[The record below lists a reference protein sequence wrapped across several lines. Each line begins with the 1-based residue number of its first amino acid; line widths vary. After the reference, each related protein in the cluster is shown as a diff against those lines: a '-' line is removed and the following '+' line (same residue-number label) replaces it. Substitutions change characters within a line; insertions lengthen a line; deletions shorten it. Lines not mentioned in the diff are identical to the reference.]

1 MTRHCPVLMDVLSD
15 ITDPRQAKG
24 TRHPLKA
31 ILALSVAAMLCG
43 YRSYSAIAEWGRN
56 YGDEFLQA
64 LGFRRRKAPCAATF
78 FNVYGR
84 LDEEELERKLGA
96 WAEGLSEL
104 TQAETELLEQTCLDG
119 KSLRGSRKQGAPAAH
134 LLSALGRRLG
144 MTLGQV
150 AVSDKTNEIGVVLD
164 LLKTLM
170 LEGKVVTCD
179 ALLTQREVAEEIT
192 ARGGHY
198 VMIVKGNQPTLQ
210 AEIKELFEQKGAF
223 QTEIETSVMIDQG
236 HGRIEER
243 RLSATSM
250 LKDYCDWPGLQQ
262 VFEIER
268 RVTKKKTGAQ
278 RTEVVYGLTSLR
290 AEVASAE
297 KLLEIV
303 RGHWTIEN
311 KSHWVRDVTFDEDRS
326 QVRTGNIPQV
336 MTSLR
341 NTAIGIMRLIGET
354 NIAAACRKFAARPWT
369 VLALIGVPGRIK

>member
-1 MTRHCPVLMDVLSD
+1 MDVLSD

-24 TRHPLKA
+24 KRHPLNA

-43 YRSYSAIAEWGRN
+43 YRSYSAIAEWGHH
-56 YGDEFLQA
+56 YGAELLQA
-64 LGFRRRKAPCAATF
+64 LGFSRRRAPCAATF
-78 FNVYGR
+78 FNVYQK

-96 WAEGLSEL
+96 WAEGLVQL
-104 TQAETELLEQTCLDG
+104 TAEETELLEQTCLDG
-119 KSLRGSRKQGAPAAH
+119 KSLRGSRKQGAQAAH
-134 LLSALGRRLG
+134 LLAAVGQRLG

-150 AVSDKTNEIGVVLD
+150 AVADKTTEIGVVLA

-170 LEGKVVTCD
+170 LEGKVITCD
-179 ALLTQREVAEEIT
+179 ALLTQREVAQAIT

-198 VMIVKGNQPTLQ
+198 VMIVKGNQPTLHE
-210 AEIKELFEQKGAF
+210 EITELFEQKEAF
-223 QTEIETSVMIDQG
+223 QTEIETAVTIDAG
-236 HGRIEER
+236 HGRIEQR
-243 RLSATSM
+243 RLSTTSL
-250 LKDYCDWPGLQQ
+250 LKGYCEWPGMEQ
-262 VFEIER
+262 VCEIER

-278 RTEVVYGLTSLR
+278 SRESVYGITSLS

-297 KLLEIV
+297 QLLEIV
-303 RGHWTIEN
+303 RGHWTIKN

-326 QVRTGNIPQV
+326 QVRKGNIPQV

-369 VLALIGVPGRIK
+369 ALALLGVPGRIK